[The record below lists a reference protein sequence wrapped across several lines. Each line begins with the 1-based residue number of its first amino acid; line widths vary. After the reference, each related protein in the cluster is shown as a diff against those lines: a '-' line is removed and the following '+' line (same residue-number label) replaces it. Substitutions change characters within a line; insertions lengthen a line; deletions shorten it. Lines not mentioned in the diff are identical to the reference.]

1 MCIMDFIKNLF
12 KDDEKIIGL
21 CGFKKKTT
29 KIYSFSPKINT
40 VELFYGTNTK
50 NNFLLS

>member
-1 MCIMDFIKNLF
+1 MEFIKSLF
-12 KDDEKIIGL
+12 KEDEKIIGL
-21 CGFKKKTT
+21 CGFKKKTP

-40 VELFYGTNTK
+40 IELFYGTNTK

>member
-1 MCIMDFIKNLF
+1 MEFIKNLF
-12 KDDEKIIGL
+12 KEDEKIIGL
-21 CGFKKKTT
+21 CGFKKQAQ

-40 VELFYGTNTK
+40 AELFYGTNTK

>member
-1 MCIMDFIKNLF
+1 MEFLKNLF

-21 CGFKKKTT
+21 CSFKKKETT
-29 KIYSFSPKINT
+29 KIYSFTPQFSATKLI
-40 VELFYGTNTK
+40 YSTNTK